1 MSIKEY
7 IMLHLV
13 VACLT
18 MLTIETIKVMSLQ
31 TTKNLETILTSN
43 K

>member
-31 TTKNLETILTSN
+31 TTKNLETIITSN

>member
-1 MSIKEY
+1 MSLKEY
-7 IMLHLV
+7 IMLHLI

-18 MLTIETIKVMSLQ
+18 LLAIETVKVMSLQ